1 MGSRN
6 LLVTMVITHYME
18 VMIISTMQTGIYMN
32 LMTMKKME
40 NKIIVDTSSCMLHAV
55 LSPGM
60 NFNISKDNNNQS
72 YVYVEIIQEKVIIEN
87 INKNSDLSLIE
98 ERPYRIGRRSNCSYY
113 LGLPEV
119 FPITNISPDQNLRRV
134 DSNGNIYFHLLVA

>member
-1 MGSRN
+1 
-6 LLVTMVITHYME
+6 
-18 VMIISTMQTGIYMN
+18 MQTGIYMN

-40 NKIIVDTSSCMLHAV
+40 NKNYIVDTSSCIKPYSS

-72 YVYVEIIQEKVIIEN
+72 YVYIESIQEKVIIEN

-98 ERPYRIGRRSNCSYY
+98 ERPYRI
-113 LGLPEV
+113 L
-119 FPITNISPDQNLRRV
+119 
-134 DSNGNIYFHLLVA
+134 

>member
-40 NKIIVDTSSCMLHAV
+40 NKIILLILAAVLASCS

-72 YVYVEIIQEKVIIEN
+72 YVYIESIQEKVIIEN

-98 ERPYRIGRRSNCSYY
+98 ERPYRIGR
-113 LGLPEV
+113 G
-119 FPITNISPDQNLRRV
+119 DQIAVTIWGFLKFFQLQ
-134 DSNGNIYFHLLVA
+134 I